1 MKIKHGG
8 QISHGFDGL
17 RKTCLWIRRFSHVRS
32 QRQQCTDSTLCQT
45 RGQAFDVASVFLS
58 EEGFDTR
65 REDTDMCRREFG
77 RRMFM
82 TVVFRQK
89 AEAEADRCA
98 QLAPKL

>member
-1 MKIKHGG
+1 M
-8 QISHGFDGL
+8 
-17 RKTCLWIRRFSHVRS
+17 
-32 QRQQCTDSTLCQT
+32 
-45 RGQAFDVASVFLS
+45 RGQAFDVASVFLP
-58 EEGFDTR
+58 EEGFDAR
-65 REDTDMCRREFG
+65 REDTDMCPREFG